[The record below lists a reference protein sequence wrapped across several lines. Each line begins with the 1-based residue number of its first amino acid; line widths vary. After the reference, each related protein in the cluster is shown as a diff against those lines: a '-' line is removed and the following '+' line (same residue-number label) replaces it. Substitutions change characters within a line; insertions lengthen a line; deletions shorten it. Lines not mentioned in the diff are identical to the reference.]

1 MKLVKEH
8 LTDENI
14 ILEYDLVK
22 LQKQRLNNMGK
33 NNIKKDNIID
43 DKQPVEKN
51 NTVINNKKMP
61 NISNKSNYKNYIKN
75 IFKPSEYPTFS
86 DEEEFIDNKT
96 TNQKTPDNK
105 YLSDFI
111 KSQAFLM
118 FKNNNPELFGLSHK
132 LKHFFLNDKSYFN
145 NYLNLNP
152 NDYKT
157 EIKNEYINLEKEYN
171 INKISDK
178 DKYIDIN
185 SNNEDIYNVTQ
196 KELPHIVTKTEDNI
210 ADKEVV
216 GDNIKSYE
224 IPTHKEIN
232 NIAADN
238 KENYNIKNKKNL
250 HSEAKDIINKIELY
264 LKDENPLNFK

>member
-118 FKNNNPELFGLSHK
+118 FKNNNP
-132 LKHFFLNDKSYFN
+132 
-145 NYLNLNP
+145 
-152 NDYKT
+152 
-157 EIKNEYINLEKEYN
+157 
-171 INKISDK
+171 
-178 DKYIDIN
+178 
-185 SNNEDIYNVTQ
+185 
-196 KELPHIVTKTEDNI
+196 
-210 ADKEVV
+210 
-216 GDNIKSYE
+216 
-224 IPTHKEIN
+224 
-232 NIAADN
+232 
-238 KENYNIKNKKNL
+238 
-250 HSEAKDIINKIELY
+250 
-264 LKDENPLNFK
+264 